1 MMNSLRL
8 GCSDQVIKLVLGG
21 LPQQSFLLARRNKR
35 IDMCCLRLLQKK
47 FGVSCS
53 QNPAQEVIWLV

>member
-1 MMNSLRL
+1 MNSLQQ
-8 GCSDQVIKLVLGG
+8 GCSDPAIKLVSVGP
-21 LPQQSFLLARRNKR
+21 PQQLFLLARRNKR

-47 FGVSCS
+47 FGVSCF